1 MEEGLLWSTSTTR
14 TLDGEGTGER
24 ETLLPTCPVILVI
37 DSHGF
42 VPPGSQRARQPVR
55 QQIQASLLGRV

>member
-1 MEEGLLWSTSTTR
+1 
-14 TLDGEGTGER
+14 
-24 ETLLPTCPVILVI
+24 VILVI